1 MNLPLKTRS
10 VRRDI
15 ARLHQF
21 SLLSLLAMGTLVSP
35 LAAQDTTAANQST
48 SKESPGN
55 ADVLVGTAND
65 GNADVPVGT
74 ANDGN
79 ADVPVGTANE
89 KAKEEAANDEPLTSH
104 SQANGDVGAPRA
116 GKFPDNNKHMK
127 RSYQELKRSYQ
138 EL

>member
-1 MNLPLKTRS
+1 
-10 VRRDI
+10 
-15 ARLHQF
+15 
-21 SLLSLLAMGTLVSP
+21 MGTLVSP

-55 ADVLVGTAND
+55 ADVPVGTENDGNADVLVGTANDGNADVPVGTAND

-116 GKFPDNNKHMK
+116 GKFPDNKQAH
-127 RSYQELKRSYQ
+127 EAVVPGA
-138 EL
+138 